1 MLTLKVKGLQ
11 SRTGGFNV
19 SLNEYLKA
27 INSFAMHILHFDK
40 NELQLHCG
48 DPGRAT

>member
-1 MLTLKVKGLQ
+1 MLTLKVKGLP

-19 SLNEYLKA
+19 SLNA
-27 INSFAMHILHFDK
+27 NSFVMHILHF
-40 NELQLHCG
+40 NELQLHRG